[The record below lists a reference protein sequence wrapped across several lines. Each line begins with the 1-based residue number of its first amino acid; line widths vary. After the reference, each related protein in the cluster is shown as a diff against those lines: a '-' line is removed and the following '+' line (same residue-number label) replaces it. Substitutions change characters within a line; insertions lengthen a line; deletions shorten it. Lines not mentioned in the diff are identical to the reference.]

1 MGEED
6 ENEDV
11 ILISLMLDY
20 SSYINGHKIYK
31 HKNKTHVR
39 RTVAAL
45 FMRFFYRL
53 VYKVLSTRTI

>member
-20 SSYINGHKIYK
+20 SSYINGNKIYK
-31 HKNKTHVR
+31 QKNKTHE
-39 RTVAAL
+39 
-45 FMRFFYRL
+45 
-53 VYKVLSTRTI
+53 